1 MDFKMAINVSPVQLF
16 NPNFISFVQRTL
28 SKHDIS
34 PAQVQIEIT
43 ESMLISN
50 VDFAIFILNKIR
62 ELGISIAMDD
72 FGTGF
77 SSLSYL
83 QSLPLDTLKIDRCF
97 VDQMIFSEKSRRLVQ
112 AIIALAHTFDLTV
125 VAEGIETKEQYRMLV
140 NMGCE
145 EGQGYLI
152 DAPLLPN
159 EFPPQ
164 PLVVGVKKQYS
175 FV

>member
-1 MDFKMAINVSPVQLF
+1 MF
-16 NPNFISFVQRTL
+16 
-28 SKHDIS
+28 
-34 PAQVQIEIT
+34 
-43 ESMLISN
+43 ISN
-50 VDFAIFILNKIR
+50 VDYAISVLNEIR
-62 ELGISIAMDD
+62 QLGISIAMDD

-83 QSLPLDTLKIDRCF
+83 QNLPLDTLKIDRCF
-97 VDQMIFSEKSRRLVQ
+97 IDQMTFSEKSRRLVQ
-112 AIIALAHTFDLTV
+112 AIIALAHTFDLVV

-145 EGQGYLI
+145 EGQGYLF

-164 PLVVGVKKQYS
+164 PLVTSANKQYS
-175 FV
+175 FS